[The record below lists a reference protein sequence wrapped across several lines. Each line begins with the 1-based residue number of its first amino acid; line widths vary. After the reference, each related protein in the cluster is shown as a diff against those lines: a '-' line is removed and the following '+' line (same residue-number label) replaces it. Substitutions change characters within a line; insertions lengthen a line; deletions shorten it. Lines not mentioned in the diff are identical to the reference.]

1 MGDEAPA
8 YLTAPAGYPRSA
20 QRPSLVLRALAAQL
34 RRHGQPRLYMAT
46 CARYGVL
53 SVSSGVT
60 VWTNGRILWWRSGAD
75 ASTWPAADYQGAGMR
90 LAELATVPGPAGEA
104 PDGPACGPPQ
114 A

>member
-1 MGDEAPA
+1 MGDETPA
-8 YLTAPAGYPRSA
+8 YLTAPVGYPRSA

-60 VWTNGRILWWRSGAD
+60 VWTNGRILWWRSGGD
-75 ASTWPAADYQGAGMR
+75 ESTWPAADYQGAGMR
-90 LAELATVPGPAGEA
+90 LAELATAPGPPGPPGPA
-104 PDGPACGPPQ
+104 PARP